1 MAGATRKYGHCQ
13 IIKPFPALFTGVSA
27 TCWLPMVLAAFIN
40 IIGRAVRAIHTMRP
54 TTLSD
59 GIVTFVFV
67 YKVVDI

>member
-1 MAGATRKYGHCQ
+1 VATREYCHRQ
-13 IIKPFPALFTGVSA
+13 IIKPFPTLFAGVSA
-27 TCWLPMVLAAFIN
+27 ACLLPMVLAAFIN
-40 IIGRAVRAIHTMRP
+40 LIGRAVGAIHTMRP